1 VVILTHGPI
10 GIADVVAV
18 ARRNEQVEWDENVA
32 HDLDAS
38 RAVVDRVLA
47 RGLPVY
53 GLNTELGAGRNIV
66 VDAARLEEFQRRTIR
81 NSSGGIGEPLSDE
94 QARAVVFAR
103 LVGFTRGG
111 AGVTPALAEQYR
123 ALLNRDITPVIPRTG
138 SVGAADL
145 THLAAVA
152 AAATG
157 VGDVFVN
164 GVRVPAKDAI
174 APVTLQPHEA
184 IAALSANSYSVGVGA
199 LVVADLHELAVLA
212 DRVVAI
218 SLRAVGG
225 NPSPFDERIQ
235 AAHPGEHQ
243 AASAARIRGELGP
256 RESTGTQDAISF
268 RSVPQVHGAFGV
280 AVARLADA
288 VERELA
294 ASTEN
299 PLVDVASDAL
309 VSGGNFLVLDLALAL
324 DAVRVALAHVAVMSE
339 RRQSIVSG
347 RGADRRRAGE
357 MTLPGLLWYSAA
369 AQLAEVRH
377 LANPVSLS
385 GASLSEGIEDHSTN
399 APLALQLLE
408 RSLGLTRSILAIEA
422 LASTDLLGEG
432 AIAANDLP
440 LDERIELAVR
450 ELS

>member
-1 VVILTHGPI
+1 VVLLTRGPVS
-10 GIADVVAV
+10 IADVVAV
-18 ARRNEQVEWDENVA
+18 ARNQARVDFDTDVD
-32 HDLDAS
+32 HVLTAS

-66 VDAARLEEFQRRTIR
+66 VDAERLEEFQRRTIR
-81 NSSGGIGEPLSDE
+81 NSSGGIGEPLSVE

-111 AGVTPALAEQYR
+111 AGVTPTLAAQYR
-123 ALLNRDITPVIPRTG
+123 ELLNRDITPIIPRTG

-145 THLAAVA
+145 TQLAAVA
-152 AAATG
+152 SAATG
-157 VGDVFVN
+157 VGDVIV
-164 GVRVPAKDAI
+164 GGQRVLARDAI
-174 APVTLQPHEA
+174 KPITLQPHEA
-184 IAALSANSYSVGVGA
+184 IAALSANSYSVGVSA
-199 LVVADLHELAVLA
+199 LLVADLRELAVLA

-218 SLRAVGG
+218 SLRAVNG

-235 AAHPGEHQ
+235 DAHPGEHQ
-243 AASAARIRGELGP
+243 SASAARIRAGLGAL
-256 RESTGTQDAISF
+256 EGVGTQDAISF
-268 RSVPQVHGAFGV
+268 RSVPQVHGALGG
-280 AVARLADA
+280 AIARLADA

-299 PLVDVASDAL
+299 PLVDVASDSL

-324 DAVRVALAHVAVMSE
+324 DGLRLALAHVAVISE

-347 RGADRRRAGE
+347 RGADRRRAGDLA
-357 MTLPGLLWYSAA
+357 LPGLLWYSAA

-385 GASLSEGIEDHSTN
+385 GASLSEGVEDHSTN

-408 RSLGLTRSILAIEA
+408 RSVELTRSILGIEA
-422 LASTDLLGEG
+422 LASGDLLGEA
-432 AIAANDLP
+432 AIDAP
-440 LDERIELAVR
+440 LDERIALMIR